1 MSGTLGSCLLSAGST
16 SLAVRLASAGEDER
30 RDFYAGL
37 TQEQA
42 HALYWDWHFW
52 ARPEQIEPPG
62 EWNVWLI
69 LAGRGFGKTRTGAE
83 TIRRWAC
90 GPSPLARGRYGRFAL
105 VAETAADARDVL
117 VEGQSGL
124 LAIHPGDMRPKY
136 EASKRRLTWPNG
148 AVATLYSAEE
158 PDQLRGPEHDA
169 AWCDELAK
177 WKYCQDT
184 WDMLQFGLR
193 LGADPRVI
201 VTTTPRPIPTV
212 RELLGSQGTHW
223 TRGRTIDNRANLAP
237 KFLKT
242 ILEKYE
248 NTRLG
253 RQELNAE
260 MLDDAPGSLWTRTG
274 LDVSYRDNGPRLPRG
289 FVLPNMRRVVVAI
302 DPSGAGGD
310 PDDGSNAVGI
320 VVAGLGEDGIGYVL
334 KDATMVASPEQWGRR
349 VVGLYDH
356 YKADLIVAERNFGGA
371 MVEST
376 IRTVSRRVNYRD
388 VVASRG
394 KSVRAEPVAAL
405 YEQGRV
411 RHVGALAALEDQMV
425 LMTPSEWLGRGSPDR
440 LDALVWAITELML
453 RRREDTPVAA
463 PRQVAAGAR
472 NWGAARD

>member
-1 MSGTLGSCLLSAGST
+1 ML
-16 SLAVRLASAGEDER
+16 
-30 RDFYAGL
+30 
-37 TQEQA
+37 
-42 HALYWDWHFW
+42 WDWGFW

-62 EWNVWLI
+62 EWHTWLI

-90 GPSPLARGRYGRFAL
+90 GSTPLARGRYGRFAII
-105 VAETAADARDVL
+105 AETAADARDVL

-124 LAIHPGDMRPKY
+124 LAIHPGPFRPKY

-177 WKYCQDT
+177 WKYAQDT

-193 LGADPRVI
+193 LGTDPRQI
-201 VTTTPRPIPTV
+201 VTTTPRPIPIV
-212 RELLGSQGTHW
+212 KELMGLATTHV

-237 KFLKT
+237 KFMKS
-242 ILEKYE
+242 ILAKYE

-253 RQELNAE
+253 RQELDAE
-260 MLDDAPGSLWTRTG
+260 ILDDAPGSLWTRAL
-274 LDVSYRDNGPRLPRG
+274 LDRSYLDNGPRLPSNFRMPQM
-289 FVLPNMRRVVVAI
+289 VRIVVAV

-310 PDDGSNAVGI
+310 PDEGSNAVGI
-320 VVAGLGEDGIGYVL
+320 LVVGLGDDGIAYVL
-334 KDATMVASPEQWGRR
+334 QDATMVGSPEQWGRR
-349 VVGLYDH
+349 VVGLYD
-356 YKADLIVAERNFGGA
+356 YWKADLIVAERNFGGA

-388 VVASRG
+388 VIASRG
-394 KSVRAEPVAAL
+394 KAIRAEPVAAL

-411 RHVGALAALEDQMV
+411 RHVGTLAALEDQMV
-425 LMTPSEWLGRGSPDR
+425 LMTPSGWLGAGSPDR
-440 LDALVWAITELML
+440 LDAAVWGLTELML
-453 RRREDTPVAA
+453 RKKVEVPLAA
-463 PRQVAAGAR
+463 PVQVSAGAR